1 MTDAVQTSPIVG
13 HPAFKW
19 AVGAWFALLMGLGL
33 FVMPPQVHELLG
45 DRIGLPDALA
55 GNALR
60 AALSGLAALLGLL
73 LGLALAWRV
82 AASKEAVA
90 DAEPDEID
98 EDVGDIW
105 LHDHTDDKRVANEQ
119 DLPRRIFNPR
129 EDMAEEGILSENSTD
144 DDFAPSALKDVSDT
158 KSTPVENRR
167 DEQDENPLDEEPAYS
182 SETAPALTSEPVNAE
197 TDIVN
202 VETEEG
208 DEETCEEY
216 VDLKAETTSSWD
228 GVNSFVAADHAEVRD
243 KPFNEENAADP
254 SSAPQRVAPEDMSLD
269 ALTARLSR
277 ALETFKNRS
286 APREEDDA
294 VIAFLRREAR
304 QDAVDTTFREPGT
317 DPQTELRSALEKLN
331 SLGNQK

>member
-55 GNALR
+55 GNTLR

-90 DAEPDEID
+90 DAATEEID
-98 EDVGDIW
+98 EEVGDIW
-105 LHDHTDDKRVANEQ
+105 LHDHADDVRIANEQ

-144 DDFAPSALKDVSDT
+144 DDFGPSTLEDGSDT
-158 KSTPVENRR
+158 KITAIENRR
-167 DEQDENPLDEEPAYS
+167 DEQDEDPLDEEPAYR
-182 SETAPALTSEPVNAE
+182 SEMAPALSSEPVNAE
-197 TDIVN
+197 TDIVD
-202 VETEEG
+202 VETGEG
-208 DEETCEEY
+208 DEETHEEY
-216 VDLKAETTSSWD
+216 VDLMAETTLSGD
-228 GVNSFVAADHAEVRD
+228 EVNSFAAADYAEVRHE
-243 KPFNEENAADP
+243 PFNEDDAADLSP
-254 SSAPQRVAPEDMSLD
+254 APQRVGPENMSLD
-269 ALTARLSR
+269 ALTARLGR

-286 APREEDDA
+286 APREEDDY
-294 VIAFLRREAR
+294 VIAFLRRKAR
-304 QDAVDTTFREPGT
+304 QDAVDTTFRDPDT

-331 SLGNQK
+331 SLGKQK